1 MSDKKFKFVSP
12 GVFIDEIDNSQ
23 LPRESVPVGP
33 MIIGRAR
40 KGPAMKPISVSS
52 FSEFVTIF
60 GEPVAGGA
68 GEDVWRDGNLT
79 APTYAAYAAQAWL
92 KNSPTVNFVRLLGE
106 QHPDVA
112 DGATGAGG
120 FKVGS
125 ISNNAAGAGKGGA
138 FGLFVFPSAS
148 FLKPV
153 SIL

>member
-33 MIIGRAR
+33 MIVGRAR

-60 GEPVAGGA
+60 GEPAAGGA
-68 GEDVWRDGNLT
+68 AEDVWRDGNLT

-92 KNSPTVNFVRLLGE
+92 KNSPTVNFVRLQGE
-106 QHPDVA
+106 HHPDVA
-112 DGATGAGG
+112 DGHATAAAG
-120 FKVGS
+120 FKRHLGCRS
-125 ISNNAAGAGKGGA
+125 
-138 FGLFVFPSAS
+138 LR
-148 FLKPV
+148 
-153 SIL
+153 

>member
-60 GEPVAGGA
+60 GEPVAGGTA
-68 GEDVWRDGNLT
+68 EDVWRDGNLT
-79 APTYAAYAAQAWL
+79 APTYAAYAAQAWFCL
-92 KNSPTVNFVRLLGE
+92 LYTSPSPR
-106 QHPDVA
+106 D
-112 DGATGAGG
+112 
-120 FKVGS
+120 S
-125 ISNNAAGAGKGGA
+125 
-138 FGLFVFPSAS
+138 
-148 FLKPV
+148 
-153 SIL
+153 